1 MSSEER
7 RKLALKTYTDI
18 KKRRAA
24 RNKKNE
30 EDVIWCLVENKQKC
44 RGKKVRQI

>member
-7 RKLALKTYTDI
+7 RKLALKTYAVI

-24 RNKKNE
+24 RKKKNE
-30 EDVIWCLVENKQKC
+30 QSVTWCLVENKQKC